1 MQREAMEFDVLIV
14 GGGPAFLFDRVKK
27 LASRAS
33 TFSPDRVDALVWAF
47 SHLLVEQMASEG
59 FFEWSRQKA
68 ASLKPQPV
76 PPPKPVYAPGSVEY
90 EMQQREQGNS

>member
-33 TFSPDRVDALVWAF
+33 TTAGRLRAVQRLGHNDNRA
-47 SHLLVEQMASEG
+47 
-59 FFEWSRQKA
+59 R
-68 ASLKPQPV
+68 
-76 PPPKPVYAPGSVEY
+76 APG
-90 EMQQREQGNS
+90 